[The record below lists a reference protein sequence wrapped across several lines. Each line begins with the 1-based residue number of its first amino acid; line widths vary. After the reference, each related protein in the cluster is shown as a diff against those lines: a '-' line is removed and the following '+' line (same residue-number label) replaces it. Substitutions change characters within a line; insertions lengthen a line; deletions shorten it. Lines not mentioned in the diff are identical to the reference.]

1 MSARF
6 TLFAAAAAAV
16 LLTGCVDR
24 TVADAKLAKGCEA
37 GVNAMLTDDMKI
49 GKINS
54 TEFSPSP
61 EGQGYRRV
69 TMKAMATDGW
79 AEEEREFICVFEES
93 FGFMNTNHTAAIYQ
107 LRLSEEQVYG
117 KSGKEIL
124 GDAQDFIKLTDA
136 IRAAMYE

>member
-1 MSARF
+1 MTFRVS
-6 TLFAAAAAAV
+6 LIAAAAATL

-24 TVADAKLAKGCEA
+24 ATADATLAKGCEA
-37 GVNAMLTDDMKI
+37 GVNALLTDGMKI
-49 GKINS
+49 GTIKN

-69 TMKAMATDGW
+69 TMTAVATDGW
-79 AEEEREFICVFEES
+79 AEEERPFVCIFEES
-93 FGFMNTNHTAAIYQ
+93 FGFLNSNHTAAIYQ
-107 LRLSEEQVYG
+107 LRLSDEQVYG

-136 IRAAMYE
+136 IRSAMYQ

>member
-6 TLFAAAAAAV
+6 VVFAAATAAV

-24 TVADAKLAKGCEA
+24 SVADATLAKGCEA
-37 GVNAMLTDDMKI
+37 GVNAMLTDGLKI
-49 GKINS
+49 GTISS

-69 TMKAMATDGW
+69 TMKAVATDGW

-93 FGFMNTNHTAAIYQ
+93 FGFMNSNHNAAIYQ
-107 LRLSEEQVYG
+107 LRLSEEQIYG
-117 KSGKEIL
+117 KSGREIM

-136 IRAAMYE
+136 IRAAMYQ